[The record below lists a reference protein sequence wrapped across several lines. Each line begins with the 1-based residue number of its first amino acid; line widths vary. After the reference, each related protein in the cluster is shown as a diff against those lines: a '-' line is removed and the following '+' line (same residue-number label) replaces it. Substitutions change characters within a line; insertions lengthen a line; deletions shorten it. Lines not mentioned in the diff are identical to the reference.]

1 MNAMSKP
8 SLEPDALDGGT
19 SARLRG
25 DPIAGDRYW
34 SREFMQREW
43 DHMWTR
49 VWHIGGRLAELP
61 QPGDYVVHDFR
72 RESVLLVRQ
81 EDGGVRAFYNVCQH
95 RGNKLVWNDGGSVGA
110 FTCAYH
116 GWRYRLTGTLCYA
129 RDPENFAKG
138 DPSGKIALKEL
149 PCDTWGGFV
158 WYSMDPRAAPLA
170 AYLDPIPRLLKNRDV
185 DKMTRVIWRRI
196 KVDTNWKFAS
206 DNFNESYHLP
216 DVHPSMGIYVVEHYT
231 GHQFEIYPSGHNR
244 VVELGHPSARPIV
257 SDLWV
262 NTLKAWDL
270 DPAAFEGRPAE
281 SRLALQRA
289 RRTLG
294 PSRGHHYMT
303 KLEDHELT
311 DYFHHTLFPNVTITA
326 TPNDG
331 AVHIFRTEPD
341 ANDPEK
347 CTFEYMML
355 APAIEGVDSVATVAG
370 MRPLR
375 EAIPEELTFGVDTV
389 GDFVDEDLSVAVH
402 QQKGLHSR
410 GYTDAHLTEQ
420 ESRVRRFH
428 EVLNDYLDGRR

>member
-1 MNAMSKP
+1 
-8 SLEPDALDGGT
+8 
-19 SARLRG
+19 
-25 DPIAGDRYW
+25 
-34 SREFMQREW
+34 
-43 DHMWTR
+43 
-49 VWHIGGRLAELP
+49 
-61 QPGDYVVHDFR
+61 
-72 RESVLLVRQ
+72 
-81 EDGGVRAFYNVCQH
+81 
-95 RGNKLVWNDGGSVGA
+95 
-110 FTCAYH
+110 
-116 GWRYRLTGTLCYA
+116 
-129 RDPENFAKG
+129 
-138 DPSGKIALKEL
+138 
-149 PCDTWGGFV
+149 
-158 WYSMDPRAAPLA
+158 
-170 AYLDPIPRLLKNRDV
+170 
-185 DKMTRVIWRRI
+185 
-196 KVDTNWKFAS
+196 
-206 DNFNESYHLP
+206 
-216 DVHPSMGIYVVEHYT
+216 
-231 GHQFEIYPSGHNR
+231 
-244 VVELGHPSARPIV
+244 
-257 SDLWV
+257 
-262 NTLKAWDL
+262 
-270 DPAAFEGRPAE
+270 
-281 SRLALQRA
+281 
-289 RRTLG
+289 
-294 PSRGHHYMT
+294 MT